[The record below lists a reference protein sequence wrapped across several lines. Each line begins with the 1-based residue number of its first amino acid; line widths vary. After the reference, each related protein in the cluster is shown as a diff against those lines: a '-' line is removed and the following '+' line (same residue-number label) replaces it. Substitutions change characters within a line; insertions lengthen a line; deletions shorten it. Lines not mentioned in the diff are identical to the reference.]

1 MHRTYRFE
9 NLIKENAD
17 EMNAKVQKYANLKQ
31 IQTQ

>member
-9 NLIKENAD
+9 NLIKENED